1 MDLDVITNILW
12 LSLLSLMAVKRVLQ
26 CIKIHKRKEIIRNER
41 ERKTNNRGDN

>member
-12 LSLLSLMAVKRVLQ
+12 LSLVSLMAIKRVLQ
-26 CIKIHKRKEIIRNER
+26 CMKVRQRKKVIRNER